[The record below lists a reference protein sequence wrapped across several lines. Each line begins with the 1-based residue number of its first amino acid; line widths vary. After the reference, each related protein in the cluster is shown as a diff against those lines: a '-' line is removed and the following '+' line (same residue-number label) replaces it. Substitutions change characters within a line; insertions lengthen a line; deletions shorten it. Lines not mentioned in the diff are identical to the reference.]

1 MLSGLR
7 PDYGRATGAGAFWE
21 TAGWA
26 GRLLWRSRSLRDGEL
41 GEVAVGCLR
50 LVDSVARPVGVLFS
64 ALRTSTEDF
73 YAVADLGTARR
84 LGALLWVLG
93 TAIAVLL
100 LPISPP
106 TASPLGAWGWALAAG
121 AIAICVL
128 LAWRMLSRRQGV
140 SPNELLASSYVAL
153 AVVAVL
159 VWLAGSESP
168 YQGVFLLSVLY
179 TAAVHPPRR
188 LLLYAVVLV
197 AVISAPFAYDGWSS
211 TLASQTAGRLI
222 IWGALGCVAMVFTAR
237 VRTQRLALL
246 HERHE
251 ASAQARSDP
260 LTGLGNRRAFD
271 EALGAALERVARNG
285 KPLSVIVADLDAFK
299 GINDQWGHL
308 IGDECLRDV
317 AGILREVVRVPDS
330 CFRWGGDE
338 FAVLADGDLAGA
350 DVLRR
355 RIAEAVRD
363 GCQTPDGKPLSVRF
377 GAAQLE
383 PGMRAQELWER
394 ADLDLLAA
402 KAQ

>member
-1 MLSGLR
+1 M
-7 PDYGRATGAGAFWE
+7 
-21 TAGWA
+21 
-26 GRLLWRSRSLRDGEL
+26 
-41 GEVAVGCLR
+41 
-50 LVDSVARPVGVLFS
+50 
-64 ALRTSTEDF
+64 
-73 YAVADLGTARR
+73 
-84 LGALLWVLG
+84 
-93 TAIAVLL
+93 
-100 LPISPP
+100 
-106 TASPLGAWGWALAAG
+106 
-121 AIAICVL
+121 
-128 LAWRMLSRRQGV
+128 
-140 SPNELLASSYVAL
+140 
-153 AVVAVL
+153 
-159 VWLAGSESP
+159 
-168 YQGVFLLSVLY
+168 
-179 TAAVHPPRR
+179 
-188 LLLYAVVLV
+188 LV
-197 AVISAPFAYDGWSS
+197 AVIAAPFAYDGWSS

-222 IWGALGCVAMVFTAR
+222 IWAALGCVAMVFTAR

-251 ASAQARSDP
+251 ASAQARCDP

-271 EALGAALERVARNG
+271 EALGAALERVARSA

-308 IGDECLRDV
+308 FGDECLRDV

-350 DVLRR
+350 DVLRG

-363 GCQTPDGKPLSVRF
+363 GCQTPDGKPLNVRF

-402 KAQ
+402 KAQQAKSTPAPPG

>member
-1 MLSGLR
+1 
-7 PDYGRATGAGAFWE
+7 
-21 TAGWA
+21 
-26 GRLLWRSRSLRDGEL
+26 
-41 GEVAVGCLR
+41 
-50 LVDSVARPVGVLFS
+50 VGVLFS
-64 ALRTSTEDF
+64 ALRTSSEDF

-93 TAIAVLL
+93 TAIVVLL

-106 TASPLGAWGWALAAG
+106 TASPLGAWGWVLAAG
-121 AIAICVL
+121 AIAVCVL

-188 LLLYAVVLV
+188 LVLYAVVLV
-197 AVISAPFAYDGWSS
+197 AVICAPFAYDGWSS

-271 EALGAALERVARNG
+271 EALGAALERVARNA

-308 IGDECLRDV
+308 FGDECLCDV

-350 DVLRR
+350 DVLRG

-363 GCQTPDGKPLSVRF
+363 GCQTPDGKPLNVRF

-402 KAQ
+402 KAQQAKSTPAPPG